1 MGDAVLSNVND
12 TINSKSTSSESNQ
25 LIPTAIVKPKY
36 QKLAFDDRQLPIVG
50 STDNNDSP
58 WFDAS
63 ETASTITTT
72 PRKVQK
78 HLPNFDR
85 RSQKPSF
92 VKQQHKL
99 MNKSDDKSTVN
110 AVSVKEAI
118 NSVRYSE
125 KDVDCSSI
133 SKNIL
138 NSVAI
143 VQPQKKYEVHCLAD
157 KLNEKKTSITES
169 FPSASEINL
178 TKSEAFPNIKGAEIK
193 SNNIVIKKREKKEST
208 GKEKPHTHGIK
219 VIKPKTVQ

>member
-1 MGDAVLSNVND
+1 MGDAALSKVND
-12 TINSKSTSSESNQ
+12 TIKPQSSGSESNQ

-36 QKLAFDDRQLPIVG
+36 QKLAFDDRQLPVVG

-58 WFDAS
+58 WFDS
-63 ETASTITTT
+63 NETASTITTTT

-92 VKQQHKL
+92 VKQQRKL
-99 MNKSDDKSTVN
+99 LNKSDDRIAVN
-110 AVSVKEAI
+110 AVSEKEAI

-133 SKNIL
+133 SKNIP

-143 VQPQKKYEVHCLAD
+143 VQPQKKYDVNSTD
-157 KLNEKKTSITES
+157 KVKDDKPSLVKS
-169 FPSASEINL
+169 FPSDSEIKL
-178 TKSEAFPNIKGAEIK
+178 KIAETFAITKGPEIK
-193 SNNIVIKKREKKEST
+193 SNSIAIKKKEVKENT
-208 GKEKPHTHGIK
+208 GKPF
-219 VIKPKTVQ
+219 